1 MPGAVNPMQQRC
13 HTTLRLTEA
22 LWGLSIKTMMVK
34 TPGAVSPTF
43 HVGRLIREHR
53 TRRHLTQIELARQVG
68 ISQSDLSRMEK
79 GEYRVPLDVLFRI
92 LQAFELTLGE
102 FFGELNH
109 SRLTPEEQKL
119 LNSFRALSADGQRE
133 VLDFVEFLKQR
144 EGR

>member
-1 MPGAVNPMQQRC
+1 MRVGNQGRVA
-13 HTTLRLTEA
+13 
-22 LWGLSIKTMMVK
+22 
-34 TPGAVSPTF
+34 PTF

-53 TRRHLTQIELARQVG
+53 TRRHITQSELARQVG

-79 GEYRVPLDVLFRI
+79 GEYRVPLDVLFKI

-109 SRLTPEEQKL
+109 GSLTGDEQKL
-119 LNSFRALSADGQRE
+119 LHLFKELSPEAQRQ
-133 VLDFVEFLKQR
+133 VLDFVEFLRQR